1 MPPLV
6 FNGVT
11 IPDNSANA
19 LSFNGTDVT
28 QVVFN
33 GTTVWQQSLGASY
46 DLGLTPIL
54 DTVSGQNNA
63 WSQRTVDVSG
73 YAGATVRPVFRY
85 LNGSSFRGDIQLDQI
100 VIGGTTSSFESS
112 ADSYQRS
119 NTGSNTATYSSVP
132 WEAVSTT
139 GGANGEWQRDSA
151 GTPTTGTGRTDA
163 AAGSFYLF
171 AETSGTAV
179 SNNAY
184 FWLRGPAVT
193 LDSSNPVFTY
203 YEARVGVNIGTLDV
217 YLDVIS

>member
-19 LSFNGTDVT
+19 LSFNGSNVT

-54 DTVSGQNNA
+54 DTVSGENNA

-112 ADSYQRS
+112 AESYESSISSS
-119 NTGSNTATYSSVP
+119 NTSIYSNVAWKSISL
-132 WEAVSTT
+132 S
-139 GGANGEWQRDSA
+139 GGINGEWQRDSG
-151 GTPTTGTGRTDA
+151 GTSSSSTGRTDA
-163 AAGSFYLF
+163 AAGSFYIY
-171 AETSGTAV
+171 AETSGSSI

-193 LDSSNPVFTY
+193 LSSSNPVFTY
-203 YEARVGVNIGTLDV
+203 YEARYGINIGTLDV

>member
-33 GTTVWQQSLGASY
+33 GTTVWQQSLGGSY

-54 DTVSGQNNA
+54 DTVSGRKDA
-63 WSQRTVDVSG
+63 WAQRTVDVSA

-85 LNGSSFRGDIQLDQI
+85 QNGAGFRGDIQLDQV

-112 ADSYQRS
+112 ADSYERNPNTSQPS
-119 NTGSNTATYSSVP
+119 NYASVV
-132 WEAVSTT
+132 WEPVST
-139 GGANGEWQRDSA
+139 GGSNGEWKRDSG
-151 GTPTTGTGRTDA
+151 GTPSGGTGNTNA

-171 AETSGTAV
+171 AETSGTLL

-203 YEARVGVNIGTLDV
+203 YEARNGSNIGTLDV

>member
-19 LSFNGTDVT
+19 LTFNGSDVT

-46 DLGLTPIL
+46 DLGITPIL
-54 DTVSGQNNA
+54 DTVSGSNNA

-112 ADSYQRS
+112 ADSYQRNPNSSQPS
-119 NTGSNTATYSSVP
+119 NYASVN
-132 WEAVSTT
+132 WESVSTS
-139 GGANGEWQRDSA
+139 GSNGEWKRDSG
-151 GTPTTGTGRTDA
+151 GTPSGNTGRTDA

-171 AETSGTAV
+171 AETSGSSL

-203 YEARVGVNIGTLDV
+203 YEARYGSNIGTLDV

>member
-33 GTTVWQQSLGASY
+33 GTTVWQQSLGGSY
-46 DLGLTPIL
+46 NLGLTPLL
-54 DTVSGQNNA
+54 DTVSGESNK
-63 WSQRTVDVSG
+63 WSRRPVNVSD

-85 LNGSSFRGDIQLDQI
+85 LNGAGYRGDIQLDQI

-112 ADSYQRS
+112 ADSYERS
-119 NTGSNTATYSSVP
+119 NAGSNTAFYSTVP
-132 WEAVSTT
+132 WEAVGSS
-139 GGANGEWQRDSA
+139 GGSLGEWQRDSG
-151 GTPTTGTGRTDA
+151 GTPSSLTGRTDA
-163 AAGSFYLF
+163 AAGSFYLY
-171 AETSGTAV
+171 AEASGSA
-179 SNNAY
+179 SANAY

-193 LDSSNPVFTY
+193 LDSSNPLFYY
-203 YEARVGVNIGTLDV
+203 YEARSGSQIGTLNV

>member
-46 DLGLTPIL
+46 DLGITPIL

-85 LNGSSFRGDIQLDQI
+85 VSGSNYLGDIQLDQI

-112 ADSYQRS
+112 AESFESSYLGEETYASVSWAAIGTRTNYRRWVRDS
-119 NTGSNTATYSSVP
+119 NGTG
-132 WEAVSTT
+132 
-139 GGANGEWQRDSA
+139 SA
-151 GTPTTGTGRTDA
+151 GTGRQDA
-163 AAGSFYLF
+163 ADGSFYLY
-171 AETSGTAV
+171 AETSSTG
-179 SNNAY
+179 SPSKN
-184 FWLRGPAVT
+184 FWLRGPQVT
-193 LDSSNPVFTY
+193 LGASPTFTY
-203 YEARVGVNIGTLDV
+203 YEARLGATIGTLDV

>member
-132 WEAVSTT
+132 WEAVSTA
-139 GGANGEWQRDSA
+139 GSNGEWKRDSG
-151 GTPTTGTGRTDA
+151 GTPSGNTGRTDA

-171 AETSGTAV
+171 AETSGGGGV
-179 SNNAY
+179 GNNAY

-203 YEARVGVNIGTLDV
+203 YEARYGASIGTLDV